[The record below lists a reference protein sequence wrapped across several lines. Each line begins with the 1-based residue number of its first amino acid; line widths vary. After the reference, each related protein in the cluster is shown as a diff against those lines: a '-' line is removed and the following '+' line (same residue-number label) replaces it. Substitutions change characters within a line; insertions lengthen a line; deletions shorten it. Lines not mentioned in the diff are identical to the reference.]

1 MKMTLKTLPAA
12 LGLARS
18 LGLLLALHGGA
29 VHGMGMDV
37 AEAYRQALR
46 NDPASLAD
54 EQSLAAGR
62 EKSVQ
67 GDALLRPRVN
77 LQLGVNRLHNRQ
89 SGDSSALAALP
100 GAGSGAG
107 SGSLDGLGSLG
118 RGGSS
123 TGTTAQASVQLV
135 QPVYDLGARASR
147 RQLHEQTT
155 LAQTQFTA
163 ARQQLALRVAQA
175 YFGVLVAEETVRVVQ
190 AELAA
195 VRQQRE
201 RAQARFDV
209 GQDRITDVQ
218 EAQARLDAV
227 TTREVSA
234 QSVLELRRAQFRETT
249 GTPPNQLAPLAA
261 RFVPRPPQP
270 AALADW
276 QARGAGGSTLVLARQ
291 SEQAI
296 ANAELS
302 RHSLAGRPTL
312 DLVASYGA
320 KQQRGGL
327 SPLVAP
333 DGDRTASVGLMLNV
347 PLYAG
352 GALDSHQREA
362 VARFGQAELQLAAA
376 QRDVR
381 LQVQEGYLAVTT
393 GVSRVAAQEQALAS
407 ARSALD
413 ATTRGRDVGT
423 RTALDVLDAQQ
434 RLFSAELDLVQG
446 RADYLLGRLR
456 LAQAVG
462 ELDEDTLRGLGPW
475 LER

>member
-1 MKMTLKTLPAA
+1 MMTKMKSLPAA
-12 LGLARS
+12 LGLM
-18 LGLLLALHGGA
+18 LALHGAAARGA
-29 VHGMGMDV
+29 GMDV

-46 NDPASLAD
+46 NDPAILAD
-54 EQSLAAGR
+54 EQALAAGR
-62 EKSVQ
+62 EKAVQ

-77 LQLGVNRLHNRQ
+77 LQVGVSRLHNRQ
-89 SGDSSALAALP
+89 SGDAAAPAALAPAGAATDGGAAGVGSLAAL
-100 GAGSGAG
+100 S
-107 SGSLDGLGSLG
+107 
-118 RGGSS
+118 GGSS
-123 TGTTAQASVQLV
+123 TGTASQASVQLV
-135 QPVYDLGARASR
+135 QPVYDLGARAGRS
-147 RQLHEQTT
+147 QLREQSA
-155 LAQTQFTA
+155 LAQTRFSA

-175 YFGVLVAEETVRVVQ
+175 YFGVLVAEEGVRVVQ

-227 TTREVSA
+227 LTREVSA

-261 RFVPRPPQP
+261 RFVPRPPGP
-270 AALADW
+270 AALAEW
-276 QARGAGGSTLVLARQ
+276 QARGAGGSPLVMARQ

-296 ANAELS
+296 ASAELS
-302 RHSLAGRPTL
+302 KHSLAGRPTL

-333 DGDRTASVGLMLNV
+333 DGDRTSSMGLVLNV

-352 GALDSHQREA
+352 GALDSRQREA
-362 VARFGQAELQLAAA
+362 VARLGQAELQLAAA

-381 LQVQEGYLAVTT
+381 LQVQDGYLAVTT

-434 RLFSAELDLVQG
+434 RLYAAELDLVQG

-456 LAQAVG
+456 LALAAG
-462 ELDEDTLRGLGPW
+462 ELDEDSLRALGPW

>member
-12 LGLARS
+12 LGL
-18 LGLLLALHGGA
+18 LLALQGGA
-29 VHGMGMDV
+29 ASAMDV
-37 AEAYRQALR
+37 AEAYRQALI

-54 EQSLAAGR
+54 EQALAAGR
-62 EKSVQ
+62 EKSAQ

-77 LQLGVNRLHNRQ
+77 LQLGVARLHNRQ
-89 SGDSSALAALP
+89 TGDTAAAGLPSMSDSA
-100 GAGSGAG
+100 
-107 SGSLDGLGSLG
+107 
-118 RGGSS
+118 
-123 TGTTAQASVQLV
+123 TGTTGQASVQLV
-135 QPVYDLGARASR
+135 QPLYDRGASAGRL
-147 RQLHEQTT
+147 QLREQSA

-175 YFGVLVAEETVRVVQ
+175 YFGVLVAEETLRVVR

-195 VRQQRE
+195 VRHQRE

-209 GQDRITDVQ
+209 GQDRVTDVQ

-227 TTREVSA
+227 VTRELSAVSA
-234 QSVLELRRAQFRETT
+234 LELRRAQFQETT
-249 GTPPNQLAPLAA
+249 GTAPDQLAPLAA
-261 RFVPRPPQP
+261 RFTPRPPEP

-276 QARGAGGSTLVLARQ
+276 QARGASGSALVRARQ

-296 ANAELS
+296 ASAELP

-333 DGDRTASVGLMLNV
+333 DGDRTGSIGLVLNV

-352 GALDSHQREA
+352 GALDSRQREA
-362 VARFGQAELQLAAA
+362 VARLGQAERQLDAAR
-376 QRDVR
+376 RDAR

-434 RLFSAELDLVQG
+434 RLFSAELELVQG

-456 LAQAVG
+456 LALAAG
-462 ELDEDTLRGLGPW
+462 ELDEDSLRGLGPW
-475 LER
+475 LAR

>member
-29 VHGMGMDV
+29 AYGMGMDV
-37 AEAYRQALR
+37 AEAYRLALR

-89 SGDSSALAALP
+89 SGDASALAALP
-100 GAGSGAG
+100 LSEAGG
-107 SGSLDGLGSLG
+107 SLGSLG
-118 RGGSS
+118 SGGSS
-123 TGTTAQASVQLV
+123 TGTAAQASVQLV
-135 QPVYDLGARASR
+135 QPVYDLGAKASR
-147 RQLHEQTT
+147 RQLREQST
-155 LAQTQFTA
+155 LAQTQFTD

-276 QARGAGGSTLVLARQ
+276 QARAAGGSTLVMARQ

-296 ANAELS
+296 AHAELS

-333 DGDRTASVGLMLNV
+333 DGDRTASVGLVLNV

-352 GALDSHQREA
+352 GALDSRQREA

-462 ELDEDTLRGLGPW
+462 ELGEESLRGLGPW